1 MMKTNLKSKLQAIS
15 ELARKENYVEAI
27 RRVDQLIREYP
38 DEPWTWR
45 TRAYVNSRQG
55 NEDEA
60 ISDLSNAIERSDNEP
75 DFYYSRGIILFEEG
89 RHREAVSDFTKV
101 IELSDL
107 HGSDYYREGAYFFRA
122 DSYVRLKEFA
132 RAKDDCLH
140 VRDDMRTWTDRLRTK
155 AEILADCP
163 ASHTEGQWGQS
174 RRIGI

>member
-1 MMKTNLKSKLQAIS
+1 MNANLKSKLQAIS
-15 ELARKENYVEAI
+15 ELARKEDYLEAI
-27 RRVDQLIREYP
+27 RRVDQLIMEYP
-38 DEPWTWR
+38 AEPWTWK

-55 NEDEA
+55 NENAA
-60 ISDLSNAIERSDNEP
+60 IADLTNAIERSDNEP
-75 DFYYSRGIILFEEG
+75 DFVYTRGILFFQVG
-89 RHREAVSDFTKV
+89 RYREAVSDFTKV

-163 ASHTEGQWGQS
+163 ASHTD
-174 RRIGI
+174 R